1 MLPQSKG
8 SSGLQLVRD
17 VGALLLTFLVIVT
30 FIFGL
35 LRLAPGG
42 PFDGERSLPPE
53 IEANLRAAYHLDE
66 PLPTQYLRWLSGLLR
81 GDLGP
86 SFSQKDFSVNELV
99 AEGLP
104 VSLMVGAVA
113 LCIALITGMAAGTLA
128 ARRPG
133 GSVDN
138 LVMSLV
144 NLGLAIP
151 GIIAAPV
158 AILVF
163 AILLQ
168 WLPAG
173 GIGSAAHYVL
183 PSIAVALPYAAA
195 IARLWRGSVVEALQ
209 EPHIMTA
216 RSKGLPGHRILL
228 RHVFP
233 IAALPLVSWLGPLAA
248 GLLTGTVVVETV
260 FELPGIGRYFV
271 QAALNRDYTLVMGV
285 AVVYAGML
293 LIFNFLADLACRA
306 LDPRL
311 RMTP

>member
-1 MLPQSKG
+1 MINRL
-8 SSGLQLVRD
+8 
-17 VGALLLTFLVIVT
+17 GALGVTFLVIVT
-30 FIFGL
+30 LIFGL

-42 PFDGERSLPPE
+42 PFDGERALPPE

-66 PLPTQYLRWLSGLLR
+66 PLPQQYVRWLVNLLQ

-86 SFSQKDFSVNELV
+86 SFSQKDFSVNELI

-104 VSLMVGAVA
+104 VSLLVGGLA
-113 LCIALITGMAAGTLA
+113 LVIALITGVIAGTLA
-128 ARRPG
+128 AQRPG
-133 GSVDN
+133 GGVDGII
-138 LVMSLV
+138 MSLV

-158 AILVF
+158 AVLVF

-168 WLPAG
+168 WFPAG

-183 PSIAVALPYAAA
+183 PSIAAALPYSAA
-195 IARLWRGSVVEALQ
+195 IARLWRGAVVESLQ
-209 EPHIMTA
+209 EGHVLTA
-216 RSKGLPGHRILL
+216 RSKGLSEWRVLW

-233 IAALPLVSWLGPLAA
+233 IASLPLVSYLGPLAA

-285 AVVYAGML
+285 AVVYAAMIL
-293 LIFNFLADLACRA
+293 AFNFIVDITYRQI
-306 LDPRL
+306 DPRMRL
-311 RMTP
+311 ES